1 MGDSDYRSPADKY
14 PTLTGMGSAFD
25 AAAGLDVLPTSPA
38 LQANGNGD
46 LATAISG
53 LDNLEQALPETK
65 SRLAR
70 TWASLWPKLGA
81 FALFLGIWQVGAW
94 IKAKEYILPGPG
106 LVIPRFFEDIGN
118 GRLLEAT
125 RTTMGRAAFGYGLA
139 LIVGMIVGLAVAR
152 NRILRNAFGSMIT
165 GLQTMPTIAWLPL
178 AVLLFGLSE
187 SAINFVVVLGA
198 APAIANGII
207 AGVDHTPPILL
218 RAGRVLGA
226 RGVAAYR
233 HVILPAALPGFVA
246 GLKQGW
252 AFAWR
257 SLLAGE
263 LLVAFS
269 NKASLGFDLT
279 TSRELSD
286 AQGLLSVMLAILVI
300 GIVMDSL
307 VFGRL
312 DKAVRRRWG
321 LMGTNG

>member
-1 MGDSDYRSPADKY
+1 MDNQLLEDPS
-14 PTLTGMGSAFD
+14 
-25 AAAGLDVLPTSPA
+25 
-38 LQANGNGD
+38 Q
-46 LATAISG
+46 LATEISG
-53 LDNLEQALPETK
+53 LDNLERTLPETK
-65 SRLAR
+65 SRLALV
-70 TWASLWPKLGA
+70 WAGLWPKLGA
-81 FALFLGIWQVGAW
+81 FALFLGLWQFGAW
-94 IKAKEYILPGPG
+94 AKGKAYILPGPG
-106 LVIPRFFEDIGN
+106 EVIPHFFDLIAD
-118 GRLLEAT
+118 GRMLEAV
-125 RTTMGRAAFGYGLA
+125 RTTLARAAFGYSLA
-139 LIVGMIVGLAVAR
+139 LVIGLLIGLAVAR
-152 NRILRNAFGSMIT
+152 NRILRAAFGSMIT

-178 AVLLFGLSE
+178 SVLLFGLTE

-207 AGVDHTPPILL
+207 AGIDHTPPILL

-226 RGVAAYR
+226 RGFNSYR

-269 NKASLGFDLT
+269 AKASLGFDLT
-279 TSRELSD
+279 TSRDLSD
-286 AQGLLSVMLAILVI
+286 AQGMLSIMLGILVI

-312 DKAVRRRWG
+312 DRAVRRRWG
-321 LMGTNG
+321 LGVA

>member
-1 MGDSDYRSPADKY
+1 MLS
-14 PTLTGMGSAFD
+14 
-25 AAAGLDVLPTSPA
+25 
-38 LQANGNGD
+38 NGNGAH
-46 LATAISG
+46 ATEISG
-53 LDNLEQALPETK
+53 LDKLELALPETK

-70 TWASLWPKLGA
+70 IWAGLWPKLAA
-81 FALFLGIWQVGAW
+81 FALFISFWQFGAW
-94 IKAKEYILPGPG
+94 VKGKDYVLPGPG
-106 LVIPRFFEDIGN
+106 LVIPRFWDDIVT
-118 GRLLEAT
+118 GRMIEAT
-125 RTTMGRAAFGYGLA
+125 RTTMGRAAFGYTLA
-139 LIVGMIVGLAVAR
+139 LVIGMLIGLAVAR
-152 NRILRNAFGSMIT
+152 NRILRAAFGSMIT

-178 AVLLFGLSE
+178 AVLLFNASE

-226 RGVAAYR
+226 RGFNAYR

-246 GLKQGW
+246 GKQGW

-269 NKASLGFDLT
+269 AKASLGYDLT
-279 TSRELSD
+279 NNRELAD
-286 AQGLLSVMLAILVI
+286 AQGLLSMMLAILII

-307 VFGRL
+307 FFGRL
-312 DKAVRRRWG
+312 DRAVRRRWG
-321 LMGTNG
+321 LGGSTA

>member
-1 MGDSDYRSPADKY
+1 MDDVE
-14 PTLTGMGSAFD
+14 L
-25 AAAGLDVLPTSPA
+25 LDPK
-38 LQANGNGD
+38 ND
-46 LATAISG
+46 LSNELAG

-65 SRLAR
+65 SRLAKV
-70 TWASLWPKLGA
+70 WMGLWPKLGA
-81 FALFLGIWQVGAW
+81 FALFLGIWQFGAW
-94 IKAKEYILPGPG
+94 VKGKEWVLPGPG
-106 LVIPRFFEDIGN
+106 AVIPHFFDLIAD
-118 GRLLEAT
+118 GRMVEAA
-125 RTTMGRAAFGYGLA
+125 RTTLTRAAFGYSLA
-139 LIVGMIVGLAVAR
+139 LVIGVLIGLAVAR
-152 NRILRNAFGSMIT
+152 NRILRAAFGSMIT

-178 AVLLFGLSE
+178 SVLLFGLTE

-226 RGVAAYR
+226 RGFNAYR
-233 HVILPAALPGFVA
+233 FVILPAALPGFVA

-269 NKASLGFDLT
+269 AKASLGFDLT
-279 TSRELSD
+279 NSRDLSD
-286 AQGLLSVMLAILVI
+286 AQGMLAVMLGILII

-307 VFGRL
+307 FFGRL
-312 DKAVRRRWG
+312 DRAVRRRWG
-321 LMGTNG
+321 LGVA

>member
-1 MGDSDYRSPADKY
+1 MDNNI
-14 PTLTGMGSAFD
+14 
-25 AAAGLDVLPTSPA
+25 DVLTTDPA
-38 LQANGNGD
+38 FQANGNG
-46 LATAISG
+46 AHSTEISG
-53 LDNLEQALPETK
+53 LDKLEQALPETK

-70 TWASLWPKLGA
+70 TWAGLWPKLGA
-81 FALFLGIWQVGAW
+81 LALFLGIWQFGALV
-94 IKAKEYILPGPG
+94 KGKEYILPGPG
-106 LVIPRFFEDIGN
+106 LVIPRFFDDIAT
-118 GRLLEAT
+118 GRMLEAA
-125 RTTMGRAAFGYGLA
+125 RTTMGRAFFGYSLA
-139 LIVGMIVGLAVAR
+139 LVVGLVIGLAVAR
-152 NRILRNAFGSMIT
+152 NRVLRAAFGSMIT

-178 AVLLFGLSE
+178 AVLLFNASE
-187 SAINFVVVLGA
+187 SAINFVVILGA

-226 RGVAAYR
+226 RGFNAYR

-269 NKASLGFDLT
+269 AKASLGYDLT
-279 TSRELSD
+279 TNRELSD
-286 AQGLLSVMLAILVI
+286 AQGLLSMMLAILII

-307 VFGRL
+307 FFGRL
-312 DKAVRRRWG
+312 DRAVRRRWG
-321 LMGTNG
+321 LGAA

>member
-1 MGDSDYRSPADKY
+1 MDNQLLEDPG
-14 PTLTGMGSAFD
+14 
-25 AAAGLDVLPTSPA
+25 
-38 LQANGNGD
+38 Q
-46 LATAISG
+46 LATEISG
-53 LDNLEQALPETK
+53 LDNLERTLPETK
-65 SRLAR
+65 SRLALV
-70 TWASLWPKLGA
+70 WAGLWPKLGA
-81 FALFLGIWQVGAW
+81 FALFLGLWQFGAW
-94 IKAKEYILPGPG
+94 AKGKAYILPGPG
-106 LVIPRFFEDIGN
+106 EVIPHFFDLIAD
-118 GRLLEAT
+118 GRMLEAA
-125 RTTMGRAAFGYGLA
+125 RTTLARAAFGYSLA
-139 LIVGMIVGLAVAR
+139 LVIGLLIGLAVAR
-152 NRILRNAFGSMIT
+152 NRFLRAAFGSMIT

-178 AVLLFGLSE
+178 SVLLFGLTE

-207 AGVDHTPPILL
+207 AGIDHTPPILL

-226 RGVAAYR
+226 RGFNSYR

-269 NKASLGFDLT
+269 AKASLGFDLT
-279 TSRELSD
+279 TSRDLSD
-286 AQGLLSVMLAILVI
+286 AQGMLSIMLGILII

-312 DKAVRRRWG
+312 DRAVRRRWG
-321 LMGTNG
+321 LGAT

>member
-1 MGDSDYRSPADKY
+1 MDESKYRSPVDKY
-14 PTLTGMGSAFD
+14 PTLTGMGAGFD
-25 AAAGLDVLPTSPA
+25 AAGGLDVLTTSPA
-38 LQANGNGD
+38 LETNGNGD

-65 SRLAR
+65 TRLAR
-70 TWASLWPKLGA
+70 TWAALWPKLGA
-81 FALFLGIWQVGAW
+81 FALFLGIWQFGAW
-94 IKAKEYILPGPG
+94 AKGKDYILPGPG
-106 LVIPRFFEDIGN
+106 VVVPHFFKLLGD
-118 GRLLEAT
+118 GRLIAAT
-125 RTTMGRAAFGYGLA
+125 RTTLGRAAFGYSLA
-139 LIVGMIVGLAVAR
+139 LVIGTLIGLAVAR
-152 NRILRNAFGSMIT
+152 NRILRAAFGSMIT

-178 AVLLFGLSE
+178 SVLLFGLTE

-207 AGVDHTPPILL
+207 AGIDHTPPILL

-226 RGVAAYR
+226 RGINAYR

-286 AQGLLSVMLAILVI
+286 APGLLSMMLAILII

-307 VFGRL
+307 FFGRL
-312 DKAVRRRWG
+312 DRAVRRRWG
-321 LMGTNG
+321 LGGPA

>member
-1 MGDSDYRSPADKY
+1 MDNVE
-14 PTLTGMGSAFD
+14 L
-25 AAAGLDVLPTSPA
+25 LDR
-38 LQANGNGD
+38 AND
-46 LATAISG
+46 LSNELSG
-53 LDNLEQALPETK
+53 LDKLELALPETK

-70 TWASLWPKLGA
+70 MWMGLWPKLGA
-81 FALFLGIWQVGAW
+81 LALFLGIWQFGAW
-94 IKAKEYILPGPG
+94 VKGKEYVLPGPG
-106 LVIPRFFEDIGN
+106 IVIPKFFEMIGN
-118 GRLLEAT
+118 GRMLEAT

-139 LIVGMIVGLAVAR
+139 LVIGMLVGLAVAR
-152 NRILRNAFGSMIT
+152 NRVLRAAFGSMIT

-178 AVLLFGLSE
+178 AVLLFNASE

-226 RGVAAYR
+226 RGFNSYR

-269 NKASLGFDLT
+269 AKASLGYDLT

-286 AQGLLSVMLAILVI
+286 AQGMLAVMLGILII

-307 VFGRL
+307 FFGRL
-312 DKAVRRRWG
+312 DQAVRRRWG
-321 LMGTNG
+321 LGV

>member
-1 MGDSDYRSPADKY
+1 MDSRSLLEVPS
-14 PTLTGMGSAFD
+14 T
-25 AAAGLDVLPTSPA
+25 
-38 LQANGNGD
+38 
-46 LATAISG
+46 LATEISG
-53 LDNLEQALPETK
+53 LDKLEQALPETK
-65 SRLAR
+65 SRLALL
-70 TWASLWPKLGA
+70 WAGLWPKLGA
-81 FALFLGIWQVGAW
+81 FALFLGIWQFGAW
-94 IKAKEYILPGPG
+94 VKDKAYVLPGPG
-106 LVIPRFFEDIGN
+106 TVLPNFFEMIGN
-118 GRLLEAT
+118 GRLIEAIQ
-125 RTTMGRAAFGYGLA
+125 TTMARAAFGYTLA
-139 LIVGMIVGLAVAR
+139 LVIGMLVGLAVAR
-152 NRILRNAFGSMIT
+152 NRVLRAAFGSMIT

-178 AVLLFGLSE
+178 SVLLFGLTE

-207 AGVDHTPPILL
+207 AGIDHTPPILL

-226 RGVAAYR
+226 RGFNSYR

-269 NKASLGFDLT
+269 AKASLGFDLT
-279 TSRELSD
+279 TSRDLSD
-286 AQGLLSVMLAILVI
+286 AQGMLSIMLGILII

-312 DKAVRRRWG
+312 DRAVRRRWG
-321 LMGTNG
+321 LGAT